1 MFLFFSFS
9 LFRYFLGSFFLR
21 EHVPFF
27 FFFFKVC
34 LECYRIIKAYNDELK
49 IPQPSSPKRTAEEAE
64 VSPPSPSKILRE
76 AGKEL
81 FDCEVCGRKTD
92 LRCSGCSQVF
102 YCSRDCS
109 SKHAFMHKDEC
120 VKGCSNSVADA
131 TLVNFVLR
139 THGFAY
145 PDFNAPKHSPRA
157 LAFVVQQGDAKVL
170 RGAQCLSL
178 GGGGDK
184 CNCTKA
190 KNIIAQ
196 AAKRNSSTE
205 SVKINTPFS
214 SLHLPPTIE
223 EYLRKLREENKTLT
237 KENEKLR
244 KAAQEELEKGEKV
257 KIQSDADNHV
267 LVRILTRVLE
277 SNVLQKDHF
286 IFHFLQQQLQCVD
299 TSDAR
304 GFRWDTEIV
313 HWALTIQ
320 FYGGKLVLSTL
331 RGRSTEGLGKKFN
344 VADWD

>member
-1 MFLFFSFS
+1 
-9 LFRYFLGSFFLR
+9 
-21 EHVPFF
+21 
-27 FFFFKVC
+27 
-34 LECYRIIKAYNDELK
+34 
-49 IPQPSSPKRTAEEAE
+49 
-64 VSPPSPSKILRE
+64 
-76 AGKEL
+76 
-81 FDCEVCGRKTD
+81 
-92 LRCSGCSQVF
+92 
-102 YCSRDCS
+102 
-109 SKHAFMHKDEC
+109 MHKDEC

-145 PDFNAPKHSPRA
+145 PDFTAPKHSPRA

-331 RGRSTEGLGKKFN
+331 RGRSTEGLGNKFN